1 VLQDIMCEQ
10 HVSQSI
16 HTIALLVH
24 YTMLMTDKLP
34 WKPWKHVWICHCLCL
49 CVWWHQRQTC
59 PQHCYAQNPF

>member
-34 WKPWKHVWICHCLCL
+34 WKPWKLYISL
-49 CVWWHQRQTC
+49 
-59 PQHCYAQNPF
+59 